1 MNLGSRKG
9 AFVAGAVCMGVL
21 FCAALQL
28 QLQLGLHGQQLLPMH
43 HLAAHIHPGVSQQT
57 LIAHIADYQAAGSR
71 MSEHAIH
78 PAQLSAIA
86 AQVHDSATAVLSS
99 FQDHHHQQ
107 QQQQGSKPGSALSTT
122 LHGSAAGSRVV
133 TTKSGHAIVV
143 PPWLHSTSTAHHT
156 AQSGA
161 DAHDSS
167 SSSRRRAYSRVGISA
182 SEGLAL
188 TAAYSRALSALS
200 DALMQARQ
208 RAEEVTALKAALDD
222 LRLRQYKQTHPEA
235 TEQRVNALLLGNEPQ
250 QQQKQQQQPQQQQQP
265 KQQSASSG
273 RDAPAAPPA
282 PAAAAAANTN
292 TSRVWGEQHEGRK
305 QIRIFIGVY
314 VSPNMAP
321 VESSIFAILVT
332 ITSRLDDHG

>member
-1 MNLGSRKG
+1 
-9 AFVAGAVCMGVL
+9 
-21 FCAALQL
+21 
-28 QLQLGLHGQQLLPMH
+28 
-43 HLAAHIHPGVSQQT
+43 
-57 LIAHIADYQAAGSR
+57 
-71 MSEHAIH
+71 
-78 PAQLSAIA
+78 
-86 AQVHDSATAVLSS
+86 
-99 FQDHHHQQ
+99 
-107 QQQQGSKPGSALSTT
+107 
-122 LHGSAAGSRVV
+122 
-133 TTKSGHAIVV
+133 
-143 PPWLHSTSTAHHT
+143 
-156 AQSGA
+156 
-161 DAHDSS
+161 
-167 SSSRRRAYSRVGISA
+167 
-182 SEGLAL
+182 
-188 TAAYSRALSALS
+188 
-200 DALMQARQ
+200 MQARQ